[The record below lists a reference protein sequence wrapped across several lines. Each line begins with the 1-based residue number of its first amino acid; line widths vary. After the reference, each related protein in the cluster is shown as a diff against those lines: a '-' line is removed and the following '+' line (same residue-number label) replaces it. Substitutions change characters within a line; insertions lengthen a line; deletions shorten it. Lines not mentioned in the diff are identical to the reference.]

1 MNAVEA
7 KGLHKTYGNIVAVDN
22 LDLTVPQG
30 SLFSLLG
37 VNGAGK
43 TTTIRMLTCL
53 TEPDRGEA
61 LIFGHSIRT
70 EIPQV
75 QALVNTSPQETAVAP
90 YLTVR
95 ENLELMAG
103 VYGSRTAREDAAE
116 MVRRM
121 ELDRIADQRA
131 KTLSGGWQRR
141 LSIAMA
147 MVSHPKLLF
156 LDEPTLGLDVF
167 ARRDLWRLIASLKG
181 ETTVVL
187 TTHYLEEAEA
197 LSDCVGIMRDGCL
210 VACGTVEAL
219 LAQTNTQHLED
230 AFISLCGG
238 GALQ

>member
-7 KGLHKTYGNIVAVDN
+7 KSLHKTYGSIVAVED
-22 LDLTVPQG
+22 LDLTVPEG

-53 TEPDRGEA
+53 TEPDLGDA

-70 EIPQV
+70 EAPQV
-75 QALVNTSPQETAVAP
+75 QALVNASPQETAVAP

-95 ENLELMAG
+95 ENLELIAG
-103 VYGSRTAREDAAE
+103 VYGSRTVREDAAE
-116 MVRRM
+116 MLRRM
-121 ELDRIADQRA
+121 GLESVAEQRA

-167 ARRDLWRLIASLKG
+167 ARRELWKLIASLKG
-181 ETTVVL
+181 ETTVML

-197 LSDCVGIMRDGCL
+197 LSDCVGVLRDGRL
-210 VACGTVEAL
+210 VACGPVEAL
-219 LAQTNTQHLED
+219 LAQTNTQCLED

-238 GALQ
+238 GAVL

>member
-7 KGLHKTYGNIVAVDN
+7 RGLHKTFGSIVAVDD
-22 LDLTVPQG
+22 LDLTVPEG

-37 VNGAGK
+37 GNGAGK

-53 TEPDRGEA
+53 TKPDCGDA
-61 LIFGHSIRT
+61 LIFGHSILT
-70 EIPQV
+70 EASQV

-95 ENLELMAG
+95 ENLELIAG
-103 VYGSRTAREDAAE
+103 VYGSHTVRADAEE
-116 MVRRM
+116 MLRRM
-121 ELDRIADQRA
+121 ELENVAEQRA

-181 ETTVVL
+181 DTTVLL

-197 LSDCVGIMRDGCL
+197 LSDCVGVLKDGRL
-210 VACGTVEAL
+210 IACGTVDAL

-238 GALQ
+238 GVLQ